1 MIKKLVKKLISLL
14 PRKLILK
21 LSKLLVN
28 TVLFISYDEKT
39 CKVIILKVIDLIKLE
54 SDRFVEVLCED
65 LQRKHYQVLLSD
77 DLAVRMVIS
86 NKYIHSMNSEDIYIK
101 QIND

>member
-65 LQRKHYQVLLSD
+65 LQRNHYQVLLSD